1 MALALVATH
10 HDSAGRVRIDRAD
23 LARPT
28 HVPRWSAD
36 SGSRRECDRH
46 GTLHRHRL
54 EARRVSG
61 PGLLPPRICTRSWTT
76 LGPARRSAGPF
87 VDDAHAG
94 RAGGRRRERARAA
107 QTQRVRRPH
116 AHPRAVRR
124 RGDEDAA
131 RQPHT
136 YLRRRRPRTCA
147 SEAHGAA
154 GRGPVLAPPA
164 AIGPFCVL
172 LAHLLPPEFAHT
184 LV

>member
-23 LARPT
+23 LARRT

-54 EARRVSG
+54 ETRRVSG
-61 PGLLPPRICTRSWTT
+61 PGLLRLVSARGRGRRSR
-76 LGPARRSAGPF
+76 PARRSAGPF

-136 YLRRRRPRTCA
+136 YLRRRRPFDRSRRARSKNA
-147 SEAHGAA
+147 SKG
-154 GRGPVLAPPA
+154 VLADGL
-164 AIGPFCVL
+164 IFQQGVG
-172 LAHLLPPEFAHT
+172 E
-184 LV
+184 